1 MGVALYVENQV
12 HKRVEQILDDP
23 QESIM
28 RLCESGHESSVR
40 RAVSRYGD
48 TMLNIYQLRRLISE
62 LEDERGGT
70 NAEVAARLAEAAERA
85 IRARGYLYFVG
96 D

>member
-1 MGVALYVENQV
+1 MGIAIYVENQV
-12 HKRVEQILDDP
+12 HKRVEQILDDS

-28 RLCESGHESSVR
+28 RLCEAGPDASVR
-40 RAVSRYGD
+40 RAISRHGD
-48 TMLNIYQLRRLISE
+48 TMLNIYQLRRLITE
-62 LEDERGGT
+62 LEDERGGP
-70 NAEVAARLAEAAERA
+70 NDEVVVKLMEAADWA